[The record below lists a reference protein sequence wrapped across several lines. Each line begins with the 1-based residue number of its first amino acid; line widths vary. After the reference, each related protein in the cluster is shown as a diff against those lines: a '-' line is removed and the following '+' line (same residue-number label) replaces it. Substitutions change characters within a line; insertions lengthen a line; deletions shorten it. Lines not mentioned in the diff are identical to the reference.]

1 MLMSVILV
9 VEGKNKGKVCI
20 FELSFLWMEEDC
32 KNVRFI
38 PFGHLVFSIMPLY
51 HTDV

>member
-20 FELSFLWMEEDC
+20 FELRFCGWKKTVKMYDSNLLGILFL
-32 KNVRFI
+32 V
-38 PFGHLVFSIMPLY
+38 
-51 HTDV
+51 